1 MCSGHGL
8 LRTNWWLRVA
18 NGSSSTNACYVNNN
32 GNANAN
38 SCSNT
43 NIHPRL
49 GFRTLA
55 RPSSRHVRRKQSTMR
70 KEAAI
75 FGGGAATVNYLCP
88 VGRAGRCLHG
98 AGACH
103 LPALHVTDP
112 SGYGWHARV
121 CASRTGHPL

>member
-1 MCSGHGL
+1 MCGGRGL

-32 GNANAN
+32 GIANAN

-55 RPSSRHVRRKQSTMR
+55 RPSSRHMRRKQSTMR
-70 KEAAI
+70 KEAAT
-75 FGGGAATVNYLCP
+75 FGGVDAIVNLCP
-88 VGRAGRCLHG
+88 VGRAGRFLHG
-98 AGACH
+98 TGARH
-103 LPALHVTDP
+103 LPALHVTGP
-112 SGYGWHARV
+112 SGYGWRARV